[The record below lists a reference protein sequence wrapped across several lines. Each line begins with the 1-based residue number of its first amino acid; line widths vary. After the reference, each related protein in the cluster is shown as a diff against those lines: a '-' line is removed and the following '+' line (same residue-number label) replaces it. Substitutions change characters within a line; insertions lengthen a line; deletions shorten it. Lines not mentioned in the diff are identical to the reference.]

1 MQAPAGRCL
10 NLFQATRAPKL
21 SNKSELILSPD
32 KDIKPQLTS
41 WLFDVFDVD
50 GVVLDFESSF
60 IKVVG
65 DYFKLE
71 VPENYQPENW
81 FFSDLLTWDLYIIG

>member
-1 MQAPAGRCL
+1 MAFRC
-10 NLFQATRAPKL
+10 F
-21 SNKSELILSPD
+21 
-32 KDIKPQLTS
+32 
-41 WLFDVFDVD
+41 FDVD

-71 VPENYQPENW
+71 VPENYQPGNW
-81 FFSDLLTWDLYIIG
+81 FFSDLLTWEQVEEGWEYFLKLSLIHISEPTRPC

>member
-1 MQAPAGRCL
+1 MAFRC
-10 NLFQATRAPKL
+10 F
-21 SNKSELILSPD
+21 
-32 KDIKPQLTS
+32 
-41 WLFDVFDVD
+41 FDVD

-71 VPENYQPENW
+71 VPENYQPEIG
-81 FFSDLLTWDLYIIG
+81 FFRLTDLGTSRRRLGIFPEESGF

>member
-1 MQAPAGRCL
+1 MAFRC
-10 NLFQATRAPKL
+10 F
-21 SNKSELILSPD
+21 
-32 KDIKPQLTS
+32 
-41 WLFDVFDVD
+41 FDVD

-65 DYFKLE
+65 AYFKLE

-81 FFSDLLTWDLYIIG
+81 FFSDLLTWEQVEEGWEYIS